1 MKLTLVYDAMSGY
14 NLCDG
19 RSEEW
24 VDTYIDE
31 FLKGKKDQR
40 IVIGSALLIDF
51 FRLRL
56 AQGVIST
63 DQVEFVFK
71 DKTLEHNKHGRIK
84 HWPRGYCDIPI
95 EPMEKLLTIGSE
107 SVKKRKKLSEMA
119 VDNELIGIQDIS
131 KRN

>member
-1 MKLTLVYDAMSGY
+1 MKLTLVYDAMSGF

-19 RSEEW
+19 RSEGW
-24 VDTYIDE
+24 VDTYLDI
-31 FLKGKKDQR
+31 FLKGGKNQR

-56 AQGVIST
+56 AEGVIST
-63 DQVEFVFK
+63 DQIEFVFK
-71 DKTLEHNKHGRIK
+71 GKTLEHNKHGRIK

-107 SVKKRKKLSEMA
+107 SAKKRKKLPEMS
-119 VDNELIGIQDIS
+119 VDNELTGIQDIS